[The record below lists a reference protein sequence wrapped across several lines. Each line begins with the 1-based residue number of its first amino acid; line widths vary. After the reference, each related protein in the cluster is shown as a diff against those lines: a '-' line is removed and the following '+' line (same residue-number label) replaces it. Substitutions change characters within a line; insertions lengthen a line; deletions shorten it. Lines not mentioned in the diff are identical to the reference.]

1 MREFIDI
8 DSGGLSTLAQ
18 FCVDIGVLWWYWWV
32 MKQSELKIILRKLG
46 WSKAELARRMGYEA
60 DTVSRWKE
68 VPKPVELYLDLVS
81 RILGG

>member
-1 MREFIDI
+1 
-8 DSGGLSTLAQ
+8 
-18 FCVDIGVLWWYWWV
+18 